1 MKWYGRVGFAMTTS
15 HDGIWEDEIV
25 EKKYTGDL
33 LQNRVQFQNSG
44 NVNDNI
50 NLNNRISIIANKFV
64 YDNFECIKYV
74 EVLGKMWKVESV
86 EIQYPRLIL
95 TIGGL
100 WNGEQ
105 EST

>member
-1 MKWYGRVGFAMTTS
+1 MKWYGKVGFAMTKE

-44 NVNDNI
+44 TINDNI
-50 NLNNRISIIANKFV
+50 NLNNKISIIANKFA

-74 EVLGKMWKVESV
+74 EVLSKMWKVSSV

-95 TIGGL
+95 NIGGL